1 MMLQIFQCA
10 WGLQKF
16 PWLSSSLANCIGK
29 LVEIVSFIFPD
40 CCKILFSKLPSYN
53 APSNLLVVQLTS
65 SMILW
70 WEIRAQPEKSI
81 KRLCKEIAKVWVLL
95 WYDGEL

>member
-53 APSNLLVVQLTS
+53 APSNLLVVQL
-65 SMILW
+65 W
-70 WEIRAQPEKSI
+70 WEIRAQPEKVHQ
-81 KRLCKEIAKVWVLL
+81 KVMQRNCKSLGFALV
-95 WYDGEL
+95 